1 MPGMKT
7 RLLLIAALTI
17 GAAPLLAQTPPGLS
31 AAGQEAYRDYLKAR
45 NHRAFAIAPG
55 GVWAW
60 RAGADS
66 PDQAEDGALADCR
79 TSTRQKCALYAS
91 DEQKVFNAA
100 AWTAQWGPYATA
112 AVAARAA
119 VGKLPGQRFPDL
131 AYRDRQ
137 GRAGHVAA
145 LRGKLLILHFWAS
158 WCPPCRREMPEIAQ
172 LYKKLADRRDIV
184 FLPLQV
190 RETFAVSSQWLSRQE
205 LDLPLVDSGSLGEG
219 DESLRLADKTVLP
232 DREIAR
238 SFPTTYVL
246 DKHGLVLFSQT
257 GPLADWAAYEGL
269 LRHAAANS
277 GK

>member
-1 MPGMKT
+1 MKP
-7 RLLLIAALTI
+7 RISLFACLALFA
-17 GAAPLLAQTPPGLS
+17 GAAWSEVPPGLS
-31 AAGQEAYRDYLKAR
+31 AAGQEAYRDYLKGQ

-60 RAGADS
+60 RATADS
-66 PDQAEDGALADCR
+66 PDQAEEGALADCR
-79 TSTRQKCALYAS
+79 ATTRQKCLLYAS
-91 DEQKVFNAA
+91 DEQKLFNAA
-100 AWTAQWGPYATA
+100 AWSALWAPYASGT
-112 AVAARAA
+112 VAAKAS

-137 GRAGHVAA
+137 GREGHVAG
-145 LRGKLLILHFWAS
+145 LRGKLLILHFWGS
-158 WCPPCRREMPEIAQ
+158 WCPPCRREMPEISR

-190 RETFAVSSQWLSRQE
+190 REPVAIASQWLARQG
-205 LDLPLVDSGSLGEG
+205 LDMPLADSGSQGES
-219 DESLRLADKTVLP
+219 DENLHLADKTVLP

-246 DKHGLVLFSQT
+246 DKHGLVIFSQT
-257 GPLADWAAYEGL
+257 GPLADWAAYESL

>member
-1 MPGMKT
+1 MPGK
-7 RLLLIAALTI
+7 LLHFSLIAALLI
-17 GAAPLLAQTPPGLS
+17 SASPVLADAPPGLS
-31 AAGQEAYRDYLKAR
+31 TAGQEAYREYLKAQ

-60 RAGADS
+60 RAAADS
-66 PDQAEDGALADCR
+66 PDQAEEGALADCR
-79 TSTRQKCALYAS
+79 ASTRQKCVLYAS

-112 AVAARAA
+112 AAAARAA

-145 LRGKLLILHFWAS
+145 LRGKLLVLHFWAS

-172 LYKKLADRRDIV
+172 FYKRLADRRDIV

-190 RETFAVSSQWLSRQE
+190 RESFAVSSQWASRQG
-205 LDLPLVDSGSLGEG
+205 LDLPLVDSGSQGEG
-219 DESLRLADKTVLP
+219 DENLHLADKALLP

-257 GPLADWAAYEGL
+257 GTLTDWAAYESL